1 MVTLVTVVC
10 EDAQMN
16 KMLKIMVTLVTEV
29 TLNQTANLRRCVL
42 KKHSKT
48 CSLFW

>member
-16 KMLKIMVTLVTEV
+16 KMLKIMVIKAQGQTLGFQCGGYF
-29 TLNQTANLRRCVL
+29 L
-42 KKHSKT
+42 
-48 CSLFW
+48 